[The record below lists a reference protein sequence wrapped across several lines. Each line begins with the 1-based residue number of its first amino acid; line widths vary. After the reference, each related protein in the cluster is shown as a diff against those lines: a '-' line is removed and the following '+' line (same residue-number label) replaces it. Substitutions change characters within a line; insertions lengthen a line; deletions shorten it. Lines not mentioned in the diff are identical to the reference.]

1 MSSKVRVLRAVTTG
15 LVLLVTTA
23 VGAQETPVGK
33 VTLESKTVAVGIGVS
48 WGDGKLMYQDK
59 EYTFSI
65 SGLSVVDLGI
75 SKASAT
81 GDVFNL
87 KKISDFSGNYVAAQ
101 ASAALAAGAG
111 AVAMKNQNGVVMQ
124 LTGTGTGV
132 KLALGPKG
140 VDVKLKQ

>member
-48 WGDGKLMYQDK
+48 WGDGKLHYQDK

>member
-48 WGDGKLMYQDK
+48 WGDGKLVYQDK
-59 EYTFSI
+59 EYTFSV